1 VVVDPSHGVGI
12 RNAVIPMARAA
23 VACGADGLIIEVHP
37 APDRALSDGMQS
49 IDLPMFAQLMREV
62 EAIARALGRGV
73 ATRTSAAA

>member
-1 VVVDPSHGVGI
+1 
-12 RNAVIPMARAA
+12 MARAA